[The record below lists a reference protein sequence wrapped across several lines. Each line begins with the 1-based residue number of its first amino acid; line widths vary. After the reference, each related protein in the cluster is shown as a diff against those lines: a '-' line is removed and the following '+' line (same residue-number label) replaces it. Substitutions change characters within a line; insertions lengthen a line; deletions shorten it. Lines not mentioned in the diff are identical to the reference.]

1 MDKDVVYVCTH
12 THTHTHTHTELSCVY
27 CSAIKE
33 SEILLSVT
41 TWMDLKG
48 IMLSE
53 LSQIEKDYT
62 I

>member
-12 THTHTHTHTELSCVY
+12 THTHTQLSCVY

>member
-1 MDKDVVYVCTH
+1 MWCMYVH
-12 THTHTHTHTELSCVY
+12 THTHTHTQLSCVY

>member
-12 THTHTHTHTELSCVY
+12 TLTQLSCVY

-33 SEILLSVT
+33 SEVLLSVT
-41 TWMDLKG
+41 TSMDLEG